1 MELDTTQVLE
11 LSSYLTTNRPGW
23 KNPVVHNTPQEMAL
37 GWSPRPPG
45 RNFQHHWSI
54 ISEDSA
60 EDPGS
65 QLAGS
70 SPTATFRKERLSTIE
85 DLENSSEQVE
95 PHPDPLAAE
104 EEPCMSASLNKEQY
118 QKTEALQEMNWPR
131 NPRIPGISDSP
142 WQRRRDPKKRAAAM
156 QRLQQWEAQMLLEIE
171 EAVQHELTIQDGIL
185 STEFPDQTQGPL
197 SFGTVRVEA
206 QDPAT
211 LE

>member
-1 MELDTTQVLE
+1 M
-11 LSSYLTTNRPGW
+11 SSYLTTNRPGW
-23 KNPVVHNTPQEMAL
+23 KNPVMHNTPQEMAL

-85 DLENSSEQVE
+85 DLENFSEQVE

-118 QKTEALQEMNWPR
+118 QKTEALQEMSWPR

-142 WQRRRDPKKRAAAM
+142 WQRRRDPKKRAAAVG
-156 QRLQQWEAQMLLEIE
+156 LLPPTP
-171 EAVQHELTIQDGIL
+171 AL
-185 STEFPDQTQGPL
+185 SLGTLGPCVLSSCGMEGGGEHLPSITQVPL
-197 SFGTVRVEA
+197 APSMGLCTVYPPLHMRS
-206 QDPAT
+206 QGLPAF
-211 LE
+211 

>member
-1 MELDTTQVLE
+1 MELDTAQAPE
-11 LSSYLTTNRPGW
+11 LSSYLATNRPGW
-23 KNPVVHNTPQEMAL
+23 KNPVMHNTPQMPM

-45 RNFQHHWSI
+45 RNFQHHWSLT
-54 ISEDSA
+54 SEDSD

-70 SPTATFRKERLSTIE
+70 SPIATFRKKRLSTVE
-85 DLENSSEQVE
+85 DLENSSEQAE

-104 EEPCMSASLNKEQY
+104 EEPCMSAWLNKEQC
-118 QKTEALQEMNWPR
+118 QKTEDLQDMSWPR
-131 NPRIPGISDSP
+131 NPRMPGIPHSL

-171 EAVQHELTIQDGIL
+171 EAVHHELTIQEGIL
-185 STEFPDQTQGPL
+185 STEFPDQSQRPL
-197 SFGTVRVEA
+197 SFGTVSVEA
-206 QDPAT
+206 QDPDT